1 MKPTPDILVTAGFG
15 TQARALIPALAEEG
29 RSVRALRRSPGGE
42 EKVKALGAAE
52 VIVGDLADPGV
63 LAAAMD
69 GVRTVYHVGPTAH
82 PRESEIG
89 VAAVDAAR
97 AAGVEHF
104 VYASVLH
111 ARISALYNHRAKL
124 VVEEHLVA
132 AGIPFTILQ
141 PADFMETLN
150 YKMAFRD
157 GVFRLIWSIDRA
169 QSLVSVRDIA
179 AVAAKVIGEGEPHHG
194 ATYELSSPGC
204 FTAHEIA
211 AEIAR
216 LAGRE
221 VVAERL
227 DVEEVLA
234 LYGHDQYGEEG
245 ERYRREFFTA
255 LVDWYDGHDFVG
267 NPWALRTLLGREP
280 LDLRTFLA
288 EYAAR
293 PSARAAQPPR

>member
-1 MKPTPDILVTAGFG
+1 MEPSADILVTAGFG
-15 TQARALIPALAEEG
+15 HQARALIPELAAAG
-29 RSVRALRRSPGGE
+29 SKVRALRRSAGGE
-42 EKVKALGAAE
+42 HDVLALGAAE
-52 VIVGDLADPGV
+52 VVVADLADPGV
-63 LAAAMD
+63 LAAAME
-69 GVRTVYHVGPTAH
+69 GVRCVYHVGPTAH

-111 ARISALYNHRAKL
+111 TRISALYNHHAKL
-124 VVEEHLVA
+124 VVEEHLVG
-132 AGIPFTILQ
+132 AGMPFTILQ

-150 YKMAFRD
+150 YKRAFRE

-179 AVAAKVIGEGEPHHG
+179 AVAAKVIAEGAPHYG

-204 FTAHEIA
+204 FTAHAIA
-211 AEIAR
+211 AEIGR
-216 LAGRE
+216 VGGRE

-227 DVEEVLA
+227 DVEAVLA
-234 LYGHDQYGEEG
+234 LYAHDEYGEEG
-245 ERYRREFFTA
+245 QQYRREFFTA
-255 LVDWYDGHDFVG
+255 LIAWYDAHDFVG

-280 LDLRTFLA
+280 LDLAGFLA

-293 PSARAAQPPR
+293 SAGPPR

>member
-1 MKPTPDILVTAGFG
+1 MEPSPEILVTAGFG
-15 TQARALIPALAEEG
+15 TQARALIPELAAAG
-29 RSVRALRRSPGGE
+29 RAVRALRRSPDRE
-42 EKVKALGAAE
+42 AKAKALGAAE
-52 VIVGDLADPGV
+52 VVTGDLADPAV
-63 LAAAMD
+63 LATAME
-69 GVRTVYHVGPTAH
+69 GIRVVYHVGPTAH

-89 VAAVDAAR
+89 VAVVDAAR

-124 VVEEHLVA
+124 VVEEHLVG
-132 AGIPFTILQ
+132 AGMPFTILQ
-141 PADFMETLN
+141 PADFIETLN
-150 YKMAFRD
+150 YKGAFRD
-157 GVFRLIWSIDRA
+157 GVFRLIWSLDRA

-179 AVAAKVIGEGEPHHG
+179 AVATKVIAEGEPHHG

-211 AEIAR
+211 AEIGR
-216 LAGRE
+216 LAGRA

-234 LYGHDQYGEEG
+234 LYGHDEYGEEG

-255 LVDWYDGHDFVG
+255 LVDWYDHHDFVG

-280 LDLRTFLA
+280 TDLASFLA
-288 EYAAR
+288 DYVE
-293 PSARAAQPPR
+293 RAAAPPAR

>member
-1 MKPTPDILVTAGFG
+1 MSAPADILVTAGFG
-15 TQARALIPALAEEG
+15 TQARALIPALAAEG
-29 RSVRALRRSPGGE
+29 KKVRALRRSPDGE
-42 EKVKALGAAE
+42 AQVKALGAAE
-52 VIVGDLADPGV
+52 VVVGDLADPAV
-63 LAAAMD
+63 LAAAME
-69 GVRTVYHVGPTAH
+69 GVGTVYHVGPTAH
-82 PRESEIG
+82 PRESEVG

-97 AAGVEHF
+97 AAGVGHF

-111 ARISALYNHRAKL
+111 ARIAALYNHRAKL
-124 VVEEHLVA
+124 VVEEHLVG

-150 YKMAFRD
+150 YKGAFRD

-179 AVAAKVIGEGEPHHG
+179 AVAAKVIDEGEPHHG

-204 FTAHEIA
+204 FSAHEIA
-211 AEIAR
+211 AEIGR

-234 LYGHDQYGEEG
+234 LYGHDSYGTEG
-245 ERYRREFFTA
+245 ERYRRDFFAA
-255 LVDWYDGHDFVG
+255 LVDWYDHHDFVG

-280 LDLRTFLA
+280 IDLPAFLA
-288 EYAAR
+288 GYAER
-293 PSARAAQPPR
+293 SAGAAPGR